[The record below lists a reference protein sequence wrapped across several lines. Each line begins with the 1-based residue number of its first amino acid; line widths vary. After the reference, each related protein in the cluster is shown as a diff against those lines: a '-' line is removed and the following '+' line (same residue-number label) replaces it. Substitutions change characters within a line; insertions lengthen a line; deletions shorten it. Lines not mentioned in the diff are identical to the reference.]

1 MTLSGFLSALPAI
14 AVLAILIMVHELGHF
29 MAARLQGIYANKF
42 SIGFGPVL
50 WKYQGPETEYA
61 LRAFPLGGFVGFP
74 DDDPEAN
81 NIDPNDPNLLRN
93 RPILDRAI
101 VISAG
106 VIANL
111 IFAYLVLV
119 VQVGTVGVQQVSQPG
134 VLIDGFF
141 KVSEV
146 SSQAAQAGIQPGD
159 SLFINGNKDR
169 GKFDVVYNPS
179 TNSAELLA
187 TTSPVEFQIGQ
198 KDESGKLKPKTITLS
213 PQIGANGTGQTGVG
227 LTPTPAL
234 KAGLKPGDVVLSL
247 NGHTFGQSIREIQT
261 FQNTI
266 RESANTPVQMKV
278 QRGNQVLLLTIIPAA
293 NADNEGTIGVGLSP
307 NGEFQRQRVGGLGAF
322 SVAAEAFQNIVVDTI
337 DGFGKLISR
346 FSKVADQVAG
356 PVAIVAVGAK
366 IAQSDAASLFQFA
379 ALISINLAIIN
390 ILPLPAL
397 DGGHLAFLLIEG
409 VRGKPLPTKIQ
420 DGVMQTGLML
430 LLGLG
435 IFLIIRDT
443 ANLIPQ

>member
-1 MTLSGFLSALPAI
+1 MSLSGLISALPAI
-14 AVLAILIMVHELGHF
+14 GVLAILIVVHELGHF

-42 SIGFGPVL
+42 SIGFGPIL

-61 LRAFPLGGFVGFP
+61 IRAFPLGGFVGFP
-74 DDDPEAN
+74 DDDPEEN
-81 NIDPNDPNLLRN
+81 KIDPNDPNLLRN

-111 IFAYLVLV
+111 IFAYLILVL
-119 VQVGTVGVQQVSQPG
+119 QVGTVGVQQTSQPG

-141 KVSEV
+141 KV
-146 SSQAAQAGIQPGD
+146 AQAGIQAGD
-159 SLFINGNKDR
+159 SLFIDSSKEQ
-169 GKFDVVYNPS
+169 GKFDIAYKPA
-179 TNSAELLA
+179 TNSVDLL
-187 TTSPVEFQIGQ
+187 TTSTSPLELQLGR
-198 KDESGKLKPKTITLS
+198 KDEAGKLKPVKVSLTPEVGSDGKGL
-213 PQIGANGTGQTGVG
+213 TGIQ
-227 LTPTPAL
+227 LTPTPAIQ
-234 KAGLKPGDVVLSL
+234 AGLKPGDVVLAL
-247 NGHTFGQSIREIQT
+247 NGQEFGQSVRSIQA
-261 FQNTI
+261 FQKTI
-266 RESANTPVQMKV
+266 RENPGKPVEFKVKRGEQVFPLTVTPK
-278 QRGNQVLLLTIIPAA
+278 P
-293 NADNEGTIGVGLSP
+293 NAENEGTIGVGLSP
-307 NGEFQRQRVGGLGAF
+307 NGDIQRQRVNPIAAFGVGA
-322 SVAAEAFQNIVVDTI
+322 EEFQNIVNDTI
-337 DGFGKLISR
+337 AGFGQLISR